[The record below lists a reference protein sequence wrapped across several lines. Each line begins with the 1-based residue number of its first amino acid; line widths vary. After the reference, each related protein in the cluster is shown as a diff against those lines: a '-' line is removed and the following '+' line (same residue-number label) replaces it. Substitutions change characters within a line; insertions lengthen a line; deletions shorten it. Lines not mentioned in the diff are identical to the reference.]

1 MDILVMEIKLAINMW
16 KQIPEIA
23 NQFEDLEYFVQQG
36 GKKFYRHWCIPSLMV
51 SWLQTSQPGL
61 IPTRYGSLR
70 LMGGSGHSVVSSF
83 MQICS
88 PYLQELII
96 VAPGLSKYVSTCQTG
111 MICF

>member
-51 SWLQTSQPGL
+51 SWYAILNKFPKEITW
-61 IPTRYGSLR
+61 IFFDHT
-70 LMGGSGHSVVSSF
+70 
-83 MQICS
+83 
-88 PYLQELII
+88 
-96 VAPGLSKYVSTCQTG
+96 
-111 MICF
+111 